1 MEEIIE
7 FVKTYWNEMLT
18 LVLSALAL
26 FFAIRANS
34 IAKKANDE
42 AKKAN
47 VFSKKS
53 LSRDGCYFNI
63 KIDNILQN
71 GNSDN
76 NSYEICT
83 KDGNLS
89 IENITIYCS
98 IENLS
103 LKTARNISLSG
114 AMNDAQKITLEPH
127 KKKEFQIFETCAK
140 KPISPDTVY
149 YPYEYRLEWE
159 DGNDKNSAEVKF
171 FIQFIKESSN
181 ITKIIL
187 WNENFEIKYN

>member
-7 FVKTYWNEMLT
+7 FVKTYWNEILT
-18 LVLSALAL
+18 NVISALAL

-83 KDGNLS
+83 KDGNFS
-89 IENITIYCS
+89 IENITIYCT
-98 IENLS
+98 ITNFS

-114 AMNDAQKITLEPH
+114 AMNDAQKLTLEPN
-127 KKKEFQIFETCAK
+127 KETEFKIFETCNK
-140 KPISPDTVY
+140 KPISPGAVY
-149 YPYEYRLEWE
+149 YPYEYILEWE
-159 DGNDKNSAEVKF
+159 DGQDKNSAEVKF
-171 FIQFIKESSN
+171 FIQFNKESSN
-181 ITKIIL
+181 ITKIFL
-187 WNENFEIKYN
+187 WDENFEIKYN